1 MNGFGEKFAF
11 FCYTVKMKPPKC
23 PKTRS
28 LIERL
33 NIYLRDN
40 PTCKLVDAGKLL
52 GIKDTRIRKWKQF
65 GWIEHQTPFEARQA
79 TKEQTPPLLAATQAL
94 ATQQPSPRRKP
105 SVGVVAPSSG
115 AVAVTG
121 DYQPDSLD
129 SLIARGKDLKISEI
143 RALVKSHLVAQVGD
157 AKAVSNYAAGL
168 KALSG
173 VQDVELED
181 IYETENMIR
190 IYVPAEDALPVD
202 VLEVDPI
209 EY

>member
-1 MNGFGEKFAF
+1 
-11 FCYTVKMKPPKC
+11 MKPPKC
-23 PKTRS
+23 AKT
-28 LIERL
+28 LAAIERM

-40 PTCKLVDAGKLL
+40 PTCRLEDAG
-52 GIKDTRIRKWKQF
+52 RILNMKSCTVRKWKQR
-65 GWIEHQTPFEARQA
+65 GWIKHETKAVARRKA
-79 TKEQTPPLLAATQAL
+79 KEQTPPLLAATQAL
-94 ATQQPSPRRKP
+94 ATQQTSTRRKP
-105 SVGVVAPSSG
+105 QSGVVVPSSG

-121 DYQPDSLD
+121 DCKPDSLD
-129 SLIARGKDLKISEI
+129 NLIARGKDLKISEI
-143 RALVKSHLVAQVGD
+143 RALVKSHLVAQVSD

-202 VLEVDPI
+202 VLEGDPI

>member
-1 MNGFGEKFAF
+1 
-11 FCYTVKMKPPKC
+11 MKPPKC

-79 TKEQTPPLLAATQAL
+79 IKEQRPPLLAATQAL
-94 ATQQPSPRRKP
+94 PTQQPSTKRKP
-105 SVGVVAPSSG
+105 SVGVVALSSG
-115 AVAVTG
+115 AAATG
-121 DYQPDSLD
+121 DYQPDSLE
-129 SLIARGKDLKISEI
+129 SLIAKGKDLKISEI
-143 RALVKSHLVAQVGD
+143 RALVKSHLVAQVSD
-157 AKAVSNYAAGL
+157 SKAVSNFAAGL
-168 KALSG
+168 RALSG

-202 VLEVDPI
+202 ILEVDTI